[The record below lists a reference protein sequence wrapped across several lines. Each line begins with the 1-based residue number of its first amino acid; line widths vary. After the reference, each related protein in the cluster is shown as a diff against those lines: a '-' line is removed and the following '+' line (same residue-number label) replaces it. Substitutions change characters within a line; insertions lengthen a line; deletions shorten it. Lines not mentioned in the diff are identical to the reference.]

1 MNAPDNKAARPRDAA
16 SLIVF
21 DADKRLVLMGQRAK
35 KSRFLPD
42 MFVFPGGGVEP
53 ADKMLARQFPL
64 DKRLLHTPAHTTPL
78 SAHALGLSA
87 IRETAE
93 ETGLY
98 LGKPHQ
104 TAKPPQ
110 AEGWDLFRKQK
121 LFPDLSALTYMGR
134 AITPTESP
142 LRSHAR
148 FFAAERHQL
157 AGKLTDTDEIRNA
170 DWYPLDHARHKL
182 PLIDVTEMML
192 DRLAL
197 LLDNARP
204 PQAVFMHYRNG
215 KTIIDHE

>member
-1 MNAPDNKAARPRDAA
+1 MTSPRPARPRDAA
-16 SLIVF
+16 SLIVY

-53 ADKMLARQFPL
+53 SDKLLARHFSGQDLPQ
-64 DKRLLHTPAHTTPL
+64 TPSHTT
-78 SAHALGLSA
+78 AQKAVALALSA

-98 LGKPHQ
+98 LAGDVDRHH
-104 TAKPPQ
+104 APQ
-110 AEGWDLFRKQK
+110 ADGWDLFRDRN
-121 LFPDLSALTYMGR
+121 LYPRLAPLTYMGR

-157 AGKLTDTDEIRNA
+157 QGQLTDTDELRNA
-170 DWYPLDHARHKL
+170 DWYPLKQARHDL

-197 LLDNARP
+197 MLDKARP
-204 PQAVFMHYRNG
+204 PQPIFMHYRRD
-215 KTIIDHE
+215 KTVIDHE

>member
-1 MNAPDNKAARPRDAA
+1 MTAHRPARPRDAA
-16 SLIVF
+16 SLIVY
-21 DADKRLVLMGQRAK
+21 DAEKRLVLMGQRAK

-53 ADKMLARQFPL
+53 ADKLMARSLPVPGLRQ
-64 DKRLLHTPAHTTPL
+64 TPTHSAAQA
-78 SAHALGLSA
+78 AHALGLSA

-93 ETGLY
+93 ETGLF
-98 LGKPHQ
+98 LGKPHK
-104 TAKPPQ
+104 THKPPQ
-110 AEGWDLFRKQK
+110 ADGWDLFREQG
-121 LFPDLSALTYMGR
+121 LFPDLKPLTYMGR

-157 AGKLTDTDEIRNA
+157 AGQLTDTDELRNA
-170 DWYPLDHARHKL
+170 DWYPIDHARHKL

-197 LLDNARP
+197 LLDKARP
-204 PQAVFMHYRNG
+204 PQAIFMHYRNG